1 MSETLYTRGSSDAG
15 YGYRKDRDAVGDKG
29 GQGASA
35 LQKFL
40 ADQWEGSY
48 YQLGLDAIGNAV
60 GSAFTAVDEAT
71 SGAAAGYNA
80 ATATAAAARGGAT
93 TEEAQAAGEEARQ
106 ATQAQQDEQER
117 ITGMRPGL
125 LSTTLGGVEYG
136 WSNFVARPASTGVM
150 LTDPG
155 SAPYRDG
162 FQVEDIKEAYDRSA
176 EVSFGRAVQSSPYN
190 LLGRTL
196 GFDNYDVWSDSDMEA
211 ADQNPYY
218 NFFSGATD
226 FALEV
231 APLSA
236 RPLRLSFL
244 NKIGARGQQG
254 VRSAE
259 DLAIIRREYEQH
271 RSWRNQEP
279 VEPEMAGEGASPRQ
293 TGVGFLV
300 DQTARQTDPGRIM
313 ESPILSDVQ
322 GIDKVKLSNIY
333 ARTDDPDTVFSLYM
347 ASKGDFQALQDLMER
362 APRDVW
368 DLGEMNSAIYN
379 DFINGKPFEPKP
391 GDELSRVN
399 QIFDSAADRDR
410 YFVDVKRTLLDSDG
424 NPRMGDTT
432 MPGSLWVEKIKD
444 ATGRVSYAFKTS
456 DYSGAPGW
464 LRATTDGPIGGPAT
478 QFIQWVGSRQPL
490 GRVTRSGARPNDVV
504 QELDAWFNSVPVFRG
519 TRNVTTGFDAD
530 GVPIQVPAQQFV
542 RDQKAR
548 LLQAQVDGG
557 LEGAWRQM
565 EDESITVMGLTMG
578 YNANEAGDLLRRASE
593 MRGEAKAVEDYLQQ
607 TGGYIFSENSDRV
620 LFEPVTLSMLLDSF
634 ATTPLDEMF
643 YYARINRPMASRTG
657 KGAARTRGVATNLFD
672 SVSKFFRSNVLL
684 RLGYIPKNSIGEPWV
699 ASAIAHG
706 TILTDKGLPTTM
718 ANFSKNRANNL
729 RRVAYG
735 VELDAKIKRA
745 LGNKDAKTR
754 KQLRAELQQL
764 IAQRE
769 SALSVIDLMQADLD
783 AIKTGKVAPSL
794 SPRIAARARS
804 TMFEAHKIIRSIEA
818 SLDGQLPEW
827 RQVVEPATVAQ
838 VSERLRFYRAVLGE
852 DPNYLND
859 LRDELGSILAR
870 SYENTVLPSQRI
882 QQQINGLNDQLS
894 EIDQRLDE
902 FAENYRNPD
911 IDVSGTSV
919 TGAGSQRDWPN
930 AKINRAFLDAQVRDA
945 QRANAPLSEPAV
957 EVDAAVLQY
966 RAQTLAASNPDL
978 AITRSADDTFVI
990 NFTDDATYREY
1001 MAQFYSELD
1010 NYSMVTLY
1018 RRAENDQELFATDST
1033 WSLNPTQV
1041 SGNGRLVSIDMPFNQ
1056 LTQLARGRQ
1065 RFVPGRD
1072 TDVTL
1077 VSKRVPK
1084 EYRKSVKR
1092 LPEPTVGSN
1101 ASAYQGWQQLS
1112 GRNQGQVADSNRLS
1126 GNAARGRDYQA
1137 IAMQRQ
1143 RTSLL
1148 EQRDELLSEK
1158 RRIEET
1164 GVDAFADFPMSV
1176 SDRARAEYLET
1187 QIARLEGLQSSRGA
1201 VESIEI
1207 RAAIDDLQEKYDGYL
1222 RDVDR
1227 DVDVS
1232 AEKRDAMI
1240 RELESVEAKIMRVQ
1254 KSLGIKQAKIDRVKG
1269 DRAQLG
1275 AGRTD
1280 MTFNIG
1286 GEKFTVP
1293 GPLAD
1298 DQYAMGAGWRAEV
1311 NAMQTAR
1318 LNFDPSFNAG
1328 SLTSRLRDAGE
1339 VELIDRFDPRYFDEL
1354 SYVANTYFRDDQL
1367 IGKILAGSTKA
1378 EVAEWLRTPE
1388 GKNYQ
1393 KALGKDYL
1401 TPQQT
1406 VSDPVRSLNGDT
1418 TVRMMLEEA
1427 STLDEIWNIVHNYL
1441 PTPEARAAVAARPL
1455 SGSELSVLLADTED
1469 LSRILSARGVWETY
1483 GGEGK
1488 ARLREMGA
1496 MVNRGL
1502 DRLWMYAMGIPE
1514 TRLSRNPFFEREFRR
1529 QMETRINIIK
1539 GQAEA
1544 QGVRMTA
1551 DEWNRQLQAIRQSSR
1566 RASLDVMEK
1575 TFYNI
1580 RRYSTPVYAMRF
1592 LTSFPGATFNSV
1604 YRYGRFAWREPER
1617 MLTGS
1622 LLLGDMIQVLGVD
1635 AEGNPVD
1642 QDNIGDAVYLLVPGT
1657 QEQAGDA
1664 GVKIPIGSLASMFVD
1679 MPMLSWLGNMT
1690 VADIVRRNPKNDDRF
1705 REAFDKVGMGWY
1717 YEDLFPFG
1725 PDSNPLSTLFGGYQK
1740 DIWRGIRGPSDTDF
1754 IRTSVEF
1761 YSDNMAQWEKNGY
1774 DGDAPTFEQAIED
1787 AHAYYWS
1794 TQLEI
1799 GPLTMP
1805 VPNPTSR
1812 GVLKNISPLSV
1823 FTSGPGQLWRDRWYA
1838 HREQYPNDTA
1848 EARRTFMEKNG
1859 DWARWYTYSS
1869 SEFTTYLPSSV
1880 DVYERVWEKYPDVV
1894 RDMVSVAGDDAI
1906 SYINLLAL
1914 DADTTFSPS
1923 VNNYLR
1929 NNPLPGD
1936 DVPVLRRIQPERFA
1950 NIVRVNDGW
1959 DLYGNEV
1966 IKHEAE
1972 QLRLRELR
1980 DNAPTTEMA
1989 DFYRDEMY
1997 REDQAWKAWLRD
2009 GPLGQNEA
2017 WQISRNQGG
2026 KDQAANA
2033 ALFLNKIISDPDFAD
2048 NEGKTKFW
2056 QRVKFYLGERER
2068 GLAEYDKLRNN
2079 EDKQDFR
2086 SDFRS
2091 WVRNEFLLTTPEF
2104 LPTYERYFEKEWE

>member
-106 ATQAQQDEQER
+106 ATQEQQDEQER

-155 SAPYRDG
+155 AAPYRDG

-211 ADQNPYY
+211 ADQNPFY

-231 APLSA
+231 TPLSA

-300 DQTARQTDPGRIM
+300 DQTARQTDPDRIM
-313 ESPILSDVQ
+313 ESPILSGVQ

-444 ATGRVSYAFKTS
+444 ATGRVRYAFKTS

-478 QFIQWVGSRQPL
+478 QFIQWAGSRQPL

-519 TRNVTTGFDAD
+519 TRKVTTGFDAD

-542 RDQKAR
+542 REQKAR

-607 TGGYIFSENSDRV
+607 TGGYIFSENGDRV
-620 LFEPVTLSMLLDSF
+620 VFEPVTLSMLLDSF
-634 ATTPLDEMF
+634 ASTPLDEMF
-643 YYARINRPMASRTG
+643 YYARINRPLASRTG
-657 KGAARTRGVATNLFD
+657 KGVARTRGVATNLFD

-783 AIKTGKVAPSL
+783 AIKSGKVAPSL

-882 QQQINGLNDQLS
+882 QRQ
-894 EIDQRLDE
+894 IDQIDSQIADMDKTLEKYSEDFNRPSVDK
-902 FAENYRNPD
+902 R
-911 IDVSGTSV
+911 DVSV
-919 TGAGSQRDWPN
+919 A
-930 AKINRAFLDAQVRDA
+930 
-945 QRANAPLSEPAV
+945 
-957 EVDAAVLQY
+957 
-966 RAQTLAASNPDL
+966 
-978 AITRSADDTFVI
+978 
-990 NFTDDATYREY
+990 
-1001 MAQFYSELD
+1001 
-1010 NYSMVTLY
+1010 
-1018 RRAENDQELFATDST
+1018 
-1033 WSLNPTQV
+1033 
-1041 SGNGRLVSIDMPFNQ
+1041 
-1056 LTQLARGRQ
+1056 
-1065 RFVPGRD
+1065 
-1072 TDVTL
+1072 
-1077 VSKRVPK
+1077 
-1084 EYRKSVKR
+1084 
-1092 LPEPTVGSN
+1092 
-1101 ASAYQGWQQLS
+1101 
-1112 GRNQGQVADSNRLS
+1112 RNQEDNI
-1126 GNAARGRDYQA
+1126 ARGRDYQA

-1187 QIARLEGLQSSRGA
+1187 QIARLEGLQRQVNEFENPIDYNTVTEADLRARFLDPSIPKDARVVYKPGDEAASYGSPIIDHVEIYWRGQHSGKIDDKWEDLAAGIEWDRRTGEIGLVFVVDAHQRKGIASFLYHMAQKEARSRGNA
-1201 VESIEI
+1201 PLKHSDDISKDGVAWSSALGDGSTKKPRQRISDSI
-1207 RAAIDDLQEKYDGYL
+1207 RSTIDDLQEKYDTYL

-1240 RELESVEAKIMRVQ
+1240 RELESVEAKIMQVQ
-1254 KSLGIKQAKIDRVKG
+1254 KSLGLKQAKIDRVKG

-1378 EVAEWLRTPE
+1378 EVAKWLRTPE

-1529 QMETRINIIK
+1529 QMETRINIIRE
-1539 GQAEA
+1539 QAEA

-1580 RRYSTPVYAMRF
+1580 RRYSTPVYALRF

-1642 QDNIGDAVYLLVPGT
+1642 QDNIGDAVYLMVPGT

-1717 YEDLFPFG
+1717 YDDLFPFG

-1799 GPLTMP
+1799 GPLTIP
-1805 VPNPTSR
+1805 VPNPMSR

-1848 EARRTFMEKNG
+1848 EARRTFMEKHG

-1959 DLYGNEV
+1959 DLYGKEV

-1972 QLRLRELR
+1972 QVRLRELR

-1997 REDQAWKAWLRD
+1997 REDQAWKAWLRE

-2033 ALFLNKIISDPDFAD
+2033 ALFLNKIIGDLDFAE

-2056 QRVKFYLGERER
+2056 QRVKFFLGERER
-2068 GLAEYDKLRNN
+2068 VLAEYDKLRNN
-2079 EDKQDFR
+2079 EDKQNFK